1 MGLAREVWTEGIW
14 AIGDIDMASTMR
26 YWDGKSLNI
35 RGVFMP
41 QRTWT
46 EIKCDMPTNINFGN
60 TSKSIRCNLETKV
73 SADYFTLLLPYQK
86 GALWFPFC
94 TSLTCHFMINA
105 INSRT
110 KNICTKYG
118 TLKCNLLSYQSKN
131 LSLYIVESA
140 YYYITRMYVF
150 FFKIKTIIYLTK

>member
-14 AIGDIDMASTMR
+14 ATGDIDMASTMR

-73 SADYFTLLLPYQK
+73 SADYFTLLLPYQE
-86 GALWFPFC
+86 ARVLSDSHSVHP
-94 TSLTCHFMINA
+94 LHA
-105 INSRT
+105 ISWSMQFNSRT

-118 TLKCNLLSYQSKN
+118 TLKCNLLLYQSKN

-150 FFKIKTIIYLTK
+150 FFF